1 MLSTIIFLSLLGFSL
16 SFYAYILEKKIK
28 SNPTYKAVCDIS
40 DTFSCSKPLLSEY
53 GEIFG
58 FSNSLLG
65 MLFYATMAILAFL
78 GRTNLL
84 FYLSVASLFASA
96 FLAYIL
102 YFRIKTVCLIC
113 TTIYGINI
121 LLFLVMYT
129 YH

>member
-1 MLSTIIFLSLLGFSL
+1 MLSTIILLSLLGFSVSL
-16 SFYAYILEKKIK
+16 YAYILEKKIK
-28 SNPTYKAVCDIS
+28 AYPAYKAACDIS
-40 DTFSCSKPLLSEY
+40 DAFSCSKPLLSEY

-78 GRTNLL
+78 DRTNLL
-84 FYLSVASLFASA
+84 FYLSVASLLVSA

-113 TTIYGINI
+113 TSIYLINI
-121 LLFLVMYT
+121 LLFLLIWR
-129 YH
+129 